1 MFLDDAFQK
10 TVCIIV
16 GRENLNENE
25 QKGQQVERELLLKVL
40 KAQSWNLS
48 DEKVSFFRGENVI
61 DLCFI
66 RSVKNIKDTTKVVLQ

>member
-16 GRENLNENE
+16 GRENFNENE

-40 KAQSWNLS
+40 KAQS
-48 DEKVSFFRGENVI
+48 
-61 DLCFI
+61 
-66 RSVKNIKDTTKVVLQ
+66 

>member
-10 TVCIIV
+10 HVCIIV
-16 GRENLNENE
+16 ARENVNENE
-25 QKGQQVERELLLKVL
+25 QKYQHVERELLL

-61 DLCFI
+61 NLCFF
-66 RSVKNIKDTTKVVLQ
+66 RSVKNIKDTT